1 MAFRRDRHQIRDGIE
16 LVDVVARAVPEER
29 LRPELLADLTISTRN
44 GQPIPLAQVAKI
56 QYSYEEPI
64 LWRQSRD
71 LTIIVRAEVIRGVQA
86 PDVTMEI
93 LPKLKAIEKTLPPD
107 YRIEI
112 GGAQEE
118 SNKANHSI
126 VVLLPLTIGIMLLLL
141 MFQLQSFP
149 SLFLVLTTAPL
160 GLIGAV
166 GALLIFRQPFGFVAM
181 LGVLSLAGMIMRN
194 SVILVDQI
202 HKDRQEGIPVWEAV
216 IGATI
221 RRTRPVVLT
230 AMAAILA
237 MIPLTRN
244 VFWGPMAVA
253 IMGGL
258 LVATVLTL
266 LFTPALYALIFRV
279 RETDA

>member
-1 MAFRRDRHQIRDGIE
+1 MINHAY
-16 LVDVVARAVPEER
+16 P
-29 LRPELLADLTISTRN
+29 
-44 GQPIPLAQVAKI
+44 
-56 QYSYEEPI
+56 
-64 LWRQSRD
+64 RQ
-71 LTIIVRAEVIRGVQA
+71 E
-86 PDVTMEI
+86 
-93 LPKLKAIEKTLPPD
+93 LPPRTPD
-107 YRIEI
+107 ALLSGIASRNSLMPSSLRVSGSKIEPTDPSRGEGHADQPGYGGGYRIEI

-118 SNKANHSI
+118 SSKANRSI
-126 VVLLPLTIGIMLLLL
+126 VVLLPLMTGIMLLLL

-149 SLFLVLTTAPL
+149 SLFLVLATAPL

-166 GALLIFRQPFGFVAM
+166 GALLVFRQPFGFVAL
-181 LGVLSLAGMIMRN
+181 LGVLALAGMIMRN

-202 HKDRQEGIPVWEAV
+202 SLDRQEGHPAWEAV
-216 IGATI
+216 IDATI

-230 AMAAILA
+230 ALAAILA

-266 LFTPALYALIFRV
+266 LFTPALYAMIFRI
-279 RETDA
+279 RCPGKD